1 MSFIQPDV
9 SLQPKIWMDWYF
21 TTTKVNCGT
30 DVAMKLQLMVM
41 LMREIMIAAIK
52 LKAMMEKV
60 VAKKRRKQC
69 CVSSWD
75 AQPIVRPWPALSVC
89 HCQQVLRG
97 VCMLRGPL
105 SILSPHSLQSPTP
118 DRATSKLEELCFV
131 GPWSL
136 DSQHVVL
143 WLWTSAPFNP
153 FCRD

>member
-1 MSFIQPDV
+1 MR
-9 SLQPKIWMDWYF
+9 K
-21 TTTKVNCGT
+21 
-30 DVAMKLQLMVM
+30 MVM
-41 LMREIMIAAIK
+41 AVIK
-52 LKAMMEKV
+52 LTAIMMKAVENEEEV
-60 VAKKRRKQC
+60 VL
-69 CVSSWD
+69 CVFQRCPTYFEALTRSS
-75 AQPIVRPWPALSVC
+75 AVAIVSESYD
-89 HCQQVLRG
+89 G

-105 SILSPHSLQSPTP
+105 GILPPLSSISAP